1 VCLTAKS
8 ICVSRIRIRHSDFI
22 ESAPVG
28 RVLVMESDVG
38 VSTLG
43 AERKSGQDDMR
54 LPPRYEQ
61 SVLEASLQKNWE
73 QGRIYC
79 YDRND
84 RSRPTYSIDTPPPY
98 PSGEFHM
105 GNALNWC
112 YFDFVARYKRMRGYN
127 VHFPQGWDCHGL
139 PTEVRAERS
148 FNIKKRDVSIEKFRE
163 ICVKLTTE
171 YIEKMKTAMQSMG
184 YSIDWNLEYRTMDPE
199 YFKLT
204 QLSFLQLLRRG
215 LLYRG
220 EHPVNWCPRCETAI
234 AEAEVEYLDS
244 EGTLIDIHFST
255 EKGDLIVAT
264 SRPEFVPACVALAVN
279 PTDSRYSEY
288 VGKKAAVPLVD
299 RRIPILKDELVDASF
314 GSGVVMICTF
324 GDKTDV
330 RWQHKYGLP
339 VVKLLDAQ
347 GRLTQEAGKYAGLKI
362 QEARKAIVDDLRNA
376 SKIGG
381 SKAISREIG
390 TCWRCH
396 TPVEILSAPQW
407 FMKTKDM
414 TDQIVDW
421 TNRVAWVPDFSKN
434 RMIEW
439 ARSLDW
445 DWVISRQRLF
455 GTPIP
460 VWYCRKCGQTLPA
473 NDEWLPVDPRSQHP
487 GTGSCPS
494 CGSTEFVGD
503 QDVMDT
509 WMDSSITCAV
519 HAGWPN
525 RPDEFQRLFPADLQP
540 NGLDIIR
547 TWDYYLMARHLALF
561 GKAPYKTVLVNGM
574 VRGADGRMMHKSY
587 GNYVE
592 VTEAITKY
600 GADSVRQ
607 WAAAGG
613 STGYDI
619 PYRWADVEYGRKFLT
634 KLWNAARLILSSL
647 RDYDP
652 ALPTPKLDLLD
663 RWLLSKLNNLVR
675 TSTDA
680 FESFQFSLATESVR
694 NFTWHDLCD
703 QYLEAVKYR
712 LYADRTPDDMSRK
725 ASQYT
730 LFRTLDIVLKLL
742 APICPHI
749 TDALYRELWSGH
761 QENVSI
767 HLGAWPQPNDKFIDE
782 ESEKNGSI
790 IVRVLSEIRRIK
802 SEKRLSMK
810 APVKKLRIEL
820 EEERA
825 AMLRSQTDAIRQIAV
840 VEQIEIVPIRRRIG
854 EELPQ
859 ADTDFQLS
867 TEF

>member
-1 VCLTAKS
+1 MKNETKVATLSTEAK
-8 ICVSRIRIRHSDFI
+8 
-22 ESAPVG
+22 P
-28 RVLVMESDVG
+28 
-38 VSTLG
+38 
-43 AERKSGQDDMR
+43 KQDSMR

-61 SVLEASLQKNWE
+61 CALEASWQKNWE
-73 QGRIYC
+73 QAGIYC
-79 YDRND
+79 YDPD
-84 RSRPTYSIDTPPPY
+84 DHLRPTYSIDTPPPY

-139 PTEVRAERS
+139 PTEVRAERT
-148 FNIKKRDVSIEKFRE
+148 FNIKKRDVSVDKFRE

-171 YIEKMKTAMQSMG
+171 YVEKMKTAMQSMG

-199 YFKLT
+199 YYKLT
-204 QLSFLQLLRRG
+204 QLSFLQLLKRE
-215 LLYRG
+215 LLYKG

-234 AEAEVEYLDS
+234 AEAEVEYVHS
-244 EGTLIDIHFST
+244 EGTLIDVHFST

-264 SRPEFVPACVALAVN
+264 SRPEFIPACVALAVN
-279 PTDSRYSEY
+279 PTDSRYMGY
-288 VGKKAAVPLVD
+288 VGKQAVVPLVD

-339 VVKLLDAQ
+339 VVKLLDPQ
-347 GRLTQEAGKYAGLKI
+347 GRLTREGGKYAGLAI
-362 QEARKAIVDDLRNA
+362 QQARKAIVDDLRNV
-376 SKIGG
+376 SKISG
-381 SKAISREIG
+381 SKPISREIG

-414 TDQIVDW
+414 TDQIVEW

-460 VWYCRKCGQTLPA
+460 VWYCRKCGQMFA
-473 NDEWLPVDPRSQHP
+473 AKDEWLPVDPRSQNP
-487 GTGSCPS
+487 PAGSCPG
-494 CGSTEFVGD
+494 CGSREFVGD
-503 QDVMDT
+503 HDVMDT

-519 HAGWPN
+519 HAGWPD
-525 RPDEFQRLFPADLQP
+525 RPEEFQRLFPADLQP

-592 VTEAITKY
+592 VTEAIIKY

-647 RDYDP
+647 EDYDP
-652 ALPTPKLDLLD
+652 TLPTPKLDLLD
-663 RWLLSKLNNLVR
+663 RWLLSKLNNLAK

-680 FESFQFSLATESVR
+680 FENFQFNVATESTR
-694 NFTWHDLCD
+694 NFIWHDLCD

-712 LYADRTPDDMSRK
+712 LYAEHAQEDENRR
-725 ASQYT
+725 AAQFT
-730 LFRTLDIVLKLL
+730 LFHTLDVVLRLL

-749 TDALYRELWSGH
+749 TDALYRELWSGRLKAR
-761 QENVSI
+761 SI
-767 HLGAWPQPNDKFIDE
+767 HSDAWPLPNEELIDE
-782 ESEKNGSI
+782 ESEKKGSI
-790 IVRVLSEIRRIK
+790 VVRVLSEVRRIK

-810 APVKKLRIEL
+810 APIKRLRVES
-820 EEERA
+820 EEDTA
-825 AMLRSQTDAIRQIAV
+825 NVLRSHVDAIRQIAV
-840 VEQIEIVPIRRRIG
+840 VEQVEIVAIKRGTG
-854 EELPQ
+854 EVSMQKEV
-859 ADTDFQLS
+859 DIHLS
-867 TEF
+867 AEF

>member
-1 VCLTAKS
+1 MKSDAK
-8 ICVSRIRIRHSDFI
+8 
-22 ESAPVG
+22 AP
-28 RVLVMESDVG
+28 L
-38 VSTLG
+38 LG
-43 AERKSGQDDMR
+43 TERKAGQDSMR

-61 SVLEASLQKNWE
+61 AALEASLQKNWE
-73 QGRIYC
+73 QARIYH
-79 YDRND
+79 YDPD
-84 RSRPTYSIDTPPPY
+84 DLSRPSYSIDTPPPY

-139 PTEVRAERS
+139 PTEVRAERA
-148 FNIKKRDVSIEKFRE
+148 FKIKKRDISVEKFRE
-163 ICVKLTTE
+163 ICVNLTTE
-171 YIEKMKTAMQSMG
+171 YIEKMKAAMQSMG
-184 YSIDWNLEYRTMDPE
+184 YSIDWSLEYRTMDAE
-199 YFKLT
+199 YYKLT
-204 QLSFLQLLRRG
+204 QLSFLQLLKSG
-215 LLYRG
+215 FLYRG

-234 AEAEVEYLDS
+234 AEAEVEYSQS

-255 EKGDLIVAT
+255 ERGDLIVAT

-279 PTDSRYSEY
+279 PTDSRYAEY
-288 VGKKAAVPLVD
+288 VGNQATVPFVN

-330 RWQHKYGLP
+330 RWQHKYDLP

-347 GRLTQEAGKYAGLKI
+347 GRMTQEAGKYAGLGI

-376 SKIGG
+376 SRIGA
-381 SKAISREIG
+381 SKSISREIG
-390 TCWRCH
+390 TCWRCS

-407 FMKTKDM
+407 FMKTKGM
-414 TDQIVDW
+414 TDQIVEW

-434 RMIEW
+434 RMVEW

-460 VWYCRKCGQTLPA
+460 VWYCRKCGQMFPA
-473 NDEWLPVDPRSQHP
+473 KDEWLPVDPRSQSP
-487 GTGSCPS
+487 RSGSCPK
-494 CGSTEFVGD
+494 CGSREFVGD
-503 QDVMDT
+503 HDVMDT

-525 RPDEFQRLFPADLQP
+525 RLDKFQRLFPADLQP

-592 VTEAITKY
+592 VSEAITKY

-634 KLWNAARLILSSL
+634 KLWNAARLIVSSL
-647 RDYDP
+647 QDYDP
-652 ALPTPKLDLLD
+652 ALPTAKLELLD
-663 RWLLSKLNNLVR
+663 RWLLSKLNGLVK

-680 FESFQFSLATESVR
+680 FENFQFSVATESAR

-712 LYADRTPDDMSRK
+712 LYADQAQDDESRR
-725 ASQYT
+725 AAQFT
-730 LFRTLDIVLKLL
+730 LFHALDVVLRLL
-742 APICPHI
+742 APVCPHI
-749 TDALYRELWSGH
+749 TDALYRELWSGRLK
-761 QENVSI
+761 EKSI
-767 HLGAWPQPNDKFIDE
+767 HLGAWPQPNDKLIDE
-782 ESEKNGSI
+782 ESEKDGAI
-790 IVRVLSEIRRIK
+790 VVRVLSEIRRIK

-810 APVKKLRIEL
+810 APVRKLRVEL
-820 EEERA
+820 EEKA
-825 AMLRSQTDAIRQIAV
+825 ANVLRTQVDALRRIAV
-840 VEQIEIVPIRRRIG
+840 VEQLEIVTISRGTG
-854 EELPQ
+854 EELTWK
-859 ADTDFQLS
+859 DIDLQL
-867 TEF
+867 TAEF

>member
-1 VCLTAKS
+1 MKNDEKV
-8 ICVSRIRIRHSDFI
+8 
-22 ESAPVG
+22 P
-28 RVLVMESDVG
+28 
-38 VSTLG
+38 TLG
-43 AERKSGQDDMR
+43 TEARPRQDNMR

-61 SVLEASLQKNWE
+61 SALEASWQKNWE
-73 QGRIYC
+73 QAGIYR
-79 YDRND
+79 YDPSD
-84 RSRPTYSIDTPPPY
+84 HSRPTYSIDTPPPY

-112 YFDFVARYKRMRGYN
+112 YFDFVARYKRMRGFN

-139 PTEVRAERS
+139 PTEVRAERT
-148 FNIKKRDVSIEKFRE
+148 FNIKKRDVSVDRFRE

-171 YIEKMKTAMQSMG
+171 YIDKMKTAMQSMG

-199 YFKLT
+199 YYKLT
-204 QLSFLQLLRRG
+204 QLSFLQLLKRE

-234 AEAEVEYLDS
+234 AEAEVEYVPS
-244 EGTLIDIHFST
+244 EGTLIDVNFST

-264 SRPEFVPACVALAVN
+264 SRPEFIPACVALAVS
-279 PTDSRYSEY
+279 PTDSRYMGY
-288 VGKKAAVPLVD
+288 VGKEAVVPLVD

-339 VVKLLDAQ
+339 VVKLLDPQ
-347 GRLTQEAGKYAGLKI
+347 GRLTQEAGKYVGLAI
-362 QEARKAIVDDLRNA
+362 QEARKAIVDDLRSV

-381 SKAISREIG
+381 SKPISREIG

-414 TDQIVDW
+414 TDQIVEW

-460 VWYCRKCGQTLPA
+460 VWYCRKCGQMFA
-473 NDEWLPVDPRSQHP
+473 AKDEWLPVDPRSQHP
-487 GTGSCPS
+487 PAGSCPG
-494 CGSTEFVGD
+494 CGSREFVGD
-503 QDVMDT
+503 HDVMDT

-519 HAGWPN
+519 HAGWPD
-525 RPDEFQRLFPADLQP
+525 RLEEFQRLFPADLQP
-540 NGLDIIR
+540 NGLDIVR

-592 VTEAITKY
+592 VTEAIIKY

-647 RDYDP
+647 QDYDP
-652 ALPTPKLDLLD
+652 TLPTPKLDLLD
-663 RWLLSKLNNLVR
+663 RWLLSKLNNLAK

-680 FESFQFSLATESVR
+680 FENFQFNVATESTR
-694 NFTWHDLCD
+694 NFIWHDLCD

-712 LYADRTPDDMSRK
+712 LYAEHAQEDENRR
-725 ASQYT
+725 AAQFT
-730 LFRTLDIVLKLL
+730 LFHTLDVVLRLL

-749 TDALYRELWSGH
+749 TDALYRELWSGRLKAR
-761 QENVSI
+761 SI
-767 HLGAWPQPNDKFIDE
+767 HSDAWPLPNEELIDE
-782 ESEKNGSI
+782 ESEKKGSI
-790 IVRVLSEIRRIK
+790 VVRVLSEVRRIK

-810 APVKKLRIEL
+810 APIKRLRVES
-820 EEERA
+820 EEDTA
-825 AMLRSQTDAIRQIAV
+825 NVLRSHVDAIRQIAV
-840 VEQIEIVPIRRRIG
+840 VEQIEIVAIKRGTG
-854 EELPQ
+854 EVSMQKEV
-859 ADTDFQLS
+859 DIQLS
-867 TEF
+867 AEF

>member
-1 VCLTAKS
+1 MKSNAK
-8 ICVSRIRIRHSDFI
+8 
-22 ESAPVG
+22 EPTVG
-28 RVLVMESDVG
+28 TRG
-38 VSTLG
+38 KP
-43 AERKSGQDDMR
+43 RQDNMR

-61 SVLEASLQKNWE
+61 SALEASWQKKWE
-73 QGRIYC
+73 QAKIYR
-79 YDRND
+79 YEPND
-84 RSRPTYSIDTPPPY
+84 HSRPTYSIDTPPPY

-139 PTEVRAERS
+139 PTEVRAERT
-148 FNIKKRDVSIEKFRE
+148 FNVRKRDVSVDRFRE

-171 YIEKMKTAMQSMG
+171 YIEKMKTAMQSMV

-199 YFKLT
+199 YYKLT
-204 QLSFLQLLRRG
+204 QLSFLQLLKRD

-234 AEAEVEYLDS
+234 SEAEVEYVQS
-244 EGTLIDIHFST
+244 EGTLVDVRFST

-264 SRPEFVPACVALAVN
+264 SRPEFIPACVALAVN
-279 PTDSRYSEY
+279 PTDSRYTEY
-288 VGKKAAVPLVD
+288 VGKQAVVPLTD
-299 RRIPILKDELVDASF
+299 RRIPILDDELVDASF

-347 GRLTQEAGKYAGLKI
+347 GRMTREAGKYLSLTI
-362 QEARKAIVDDLRNA
+362 QEARKAIVDDLRSI

-381 SKAISREIG
+381 SKPLSREIG

-414 TDQIVDW
+414 TDQIVEW
-421 TNRVAWVPDFSKN
+421 TNRVLWVPNFSKN

-460 VWYCRKCGQTLPA
+460 VWYCSKCGKILA
-473 NDEWLPVDPRSQHP
+473 AKDEWLPVDPRSQHP
-487 GTGSCPS
+487 PEGSCVA
-494 CGSTEFVGD
+494 CGSQEFAGEH
-503 QDVMDT
+503 DVMDT

-519 HAGWPN
+519 HAGWPH
-525 RPDEFQRLFPADLQP
+525 RMEEFQRLFPADLQP

-561 GKAPYKTVLVNGM
+561 GKAPYKAVLVNGM

-600 GADSVRQ
+600 GADAVRQ

-647 RDYDP
+647 QDYDP
-652 ALPTPKLDLLD
+652 AHPTPKLDLLD
-663 RWLLSKLNNLVR
+663 KWLLSKVNNLVKEV
-675 TSTDA
+675 TDS
-680 FESFQFSLATESVR
+680 FENFQFNVATESTR

-712 LYADRTPDDMSRK
+712 LYVANPPDDESRR
-725 ASQYT
+725 AAQFT
-730 LFRTLDIVLKLL
+730 LFHALDMILRLL
-742 APICPHI
+742 APVCPHI
-749 TDALYRELWSGH
+749 TDALYRELWYGRP
-761 QENVSI
+761 EGGSI
-767 HLGAWPQPNDKFIDE
+767 HSDAWPLPNEELIDE
-782 ESEKNGSI
+782 ESEKKGSI
-790 IVRVLSEIRRIK
+790 LVRVLSEIRRIK

-810 APVKKLRIEL
+810 APIKQLRVEL
-820 EEERA
+820 EEDA
-825 AMLRSQTDAIRQIAV
+825 ASVLRNHVDAIRQIAV
-840 VEQIEIVPIRRRIG
+840 VEQVEIVTVKRIAS
-854 EELPQ
+854 ETSPQ
-859 ADTDFQLS
+859 READIKLS
-867 TEF
+867 AEF

>member
-1 VCLTAKS
+1 MKSDAK
-8 ICVSRIRIRHSDFI
+8 
-22 ESAPVG
+22 
-28 RVLVMESDVG
+28 
-38 VSTLG
+38 VSTLTT
-43 AERKSGQDDMR
+43 ERKAGQDNMR

-61 SVLEASLQKNWE
+61 AALEASWQKDWE
-73 QGRIYC
+73 KARIYH
-79 YDRND
+79 YDPND
-84 RSRPTYSIDTPPPY
+84 LSRPTYSIDTPPPY

-139 PTEVRAERS
+139 PTEVRAERA
-148 FNIKKRDVSIEKFRE
+148 FKIKKRDISVEKFRE
-163 ICVKLTTE
+163 ICVRLTTE
-171 YIEKMKTAMQSMG
+171 YIEKMKAAMQSMG
-184 YSIDWNLEYRTMDPE
+184 YSIDWSLEYRTMDPE
-199 YFKLT
+199 YYKLT
-204 QLSFLQLLRRG
+204 QLSFLQLLKSER
-215 LLYRG
+215 LYRG

-234 AEAEVEYLDS
+234 AEAEVEYSHS

-255 EKGDLIVAT
+255 EKGELIVAT

-279 PTDSRYSEY
+279 PTDSRYAEY
-288 VGKKAAVPLVD
+288 VGKEAMVPLVN
-299 RRIPILKDELVDASF
+299 RRIPILRDELVDASF

-347 GRLTQEAGKYAGLKI
+347 GRLTQEAGKYAGLGI
-362 QEARKAIVDDLRNA
+362 QEGRKAIVDDLRNA
-376 SKIGG
+376 SRIGA
-381 SKAISREIG
+381 SKSISREIG

-414 TDQIVDW
+414 TDQIVEW
-421 TNRVAWVPDFSKN
+421 TGRVVWVPDFSKN

-460 VWYCRKCGQTLPA
+460 VWYCHKCGQMLA
-473 NDEWLPVDPRSQHP
+473 AKDEWLPVDPRSQSP
-487 GTGSCPS
+487 RSGSCPK
-494 CGSTEFVGD
+494 CGSQEFVGD

-519 HAGWPN
+519 HAGWPD
-525 RPDEFQRLFPADLQP
+525 RLDEFRRLFPADLQP

-634 KLWNAARLILSSL
+634 KLWNAARLILSSV

-652 ALPTPKLDLLD
+652 ALPTAKLDLLD
-663 RWLLSKLNNLVR
+663 RWLLSKLNSLVK

-680 FESFQFSLATESVR
+680 FENFQFSVATESAR

-712 LYADRTPDDMSRK
+712 LYSDRAQDDESRR
-725 ASQYT
+725 AAQFT
-730 LFRTLDIVLKLL
+730 LFQALDAVLRLL

-749 TDALYRELWSGH
+749 TDALYSELWSGRPK
-761 QENVSI
+761 EKSI
-767 HLGAWPQPNDKFIDE
+767 HLGAWPQPNDKLIDE
-782 ESEKNGSI
+782 EADKNGSI

-810 APVKKLRIEL
+810 APVKKLRVEL
-820 EEERA
+820 EEKA
-825 AMLRSQTDAIRQIAV
+825 ANVLRTQADALRQIAV
-840 VEQIEIVPIRRRIG
+840 VEQLEIVPIRRGTG
-854 EELPQ
+854 EELMRK
-859 ADTDFQLS
+859 DFDLQLLA
-867 TEF
+867 EF

>member
-1 VCLTAKS
+1 MKTDAKAS
-8 ICVSRIRIRHSDFI
+8 T
-22 ESAPVG
+22 
-28 RVLVMESDVG
+28 
-38 VSTLG
+38 VSTEKK
-43 AERKSGQDDMR
+43 AGQSDMR

-61 SVLEASLQKNWE
+61 SALEASWQKSWE
-73 QGRIYC
+73 QAHIYR
-79 YDRND
+79 YEPEDRL
-84 RSRPTYSIDTPPPY
+84 RPTYSIDTPPPY

-139 PTEVRAERS
+139 PTEVRAERT
-148 FNIKKRDVSIEKFRE
+148 FNIRKRDVSVEKFRE

-171 YIEKMKTAMQSMG
+171 YIEKMKAAMQSMG
-184 YSIDWNLEYRTMDPE
+184 YSIDWDLEYRTMDPA
-199 YFKLT
+199 YYKLT
-204 QLSFLQLLRRG
+204 QLSFLQLLKG
-215 LLYRG
+215 ELLYRG

-234 AEAEVEYLDS
+234 AEAEVEYVHS

-255 EKGDLIVAT
+255 EKGELIVAT

-279 PTDSRYSEY
+279 PTDTRYTDY
-288 VGKKAAVPLVD
+288 VGNEAIVPFVD
-299 RRIPILKDELVDASF
+299 RRVPILKDDLVDASF

-330 RWQHKYGLP
+330 LWQHKYGLP
-339 VVKLLDAQ
+339 VVKLLDSQ
-347 GRLTQEAGKYAGLKI
+347 GRLTHEAGKYAGLTI
-362 QEARKAIVDDLRNA
+362 QQARKAIVDDLRSG
-376 SKIGG
+376 SKVGG

-407 FMKTKDM
+407 FMKTKEM
-414 TDQIVDW
+414 TDQIVEW
-421 TNRVAWVPDFSKN
+421 TNRVTWVPDFSKN

-460 VWYCRKCGQTLPA
+460 VWYCRRCGQIFPA
-473 NDEWLPVDPRSQHP
+473 KDEWLPVEPRSQHP
-487 GTGSCPS
+487 PAGSCPS
-494 CGSTEFVGD
+494 CGSSEFVGD

-519 HAGWPN
+519 HAGWPD
-525 RPDEFQRLFPADLQP
+525 RVEQFQRLFPADLQP

-647 RDYDP
+647 QDYDP

-663 RWLLSKLNNLVR
+663 RWLLSKLNNLVK
-675 TSTDA
+675 TSTNA
-680 FESFQFSLATESVR
+680 FEEFQFSVATEATR

-712 LYADRTPDDMSRK
+712 LYSDDRRNDESRRS
-725 ASQYT
+725 AQFT
-730 LFRTLDIVLKLL
+730 LFHTLDVILRLL
-742 APICPHI
+742 APVCPHI
-749 TDALYRELWSGH
+749 TDALYRELWSSHPKGK
-761 QENVSI
+761 SI
-767 HLGAWPQPNDKFIDE
+767 HSDAWPVPDEALIDQ
-782 ESEKNGSI
+782 ESEKKGGV
-790 IVRVLSEIRRIK
+790 IVRVISEIRRVK

-810 APVKKLRIEL
+810 APIKRLKIEL
-820 EEERA
+820 EEEA
-825 AMLRSQTDAIRQIAV
+825 ASVLRDHVDTIRQVAV
-840 VEQIEIVPIRRRIG
+840 VQQIEI
-854 EELPQ
+854 LPVKRGASGVSLQ
-859 ADTDFQLS
+859 KDVDFQLS
-867 TEF
+867 AEF

>member
-1 VCLTAKS
+1 MKNETKVATLSTEAK
-8 ICVSRIRIRHSDFI
+8 
-22 ESAPVG
+22 P
-28 RVLVMESDVG
+28 
-38 VSTLG
+38 
-43 AERKSGQDDMR
+43 KQDSMR

-61 SVLEASLQKNWE
+61 CALEASWQKNWE
-73 QGRIYC
+73 QAGIYC
-79 YDRND
+79 YDPD
-84 RSRPTYSIDTPPPY
+84 DHLRPTYSIDTPPPY

-139 PTEVRAERS
+139 PTEVRAERT
-148 FNIKKRDVSIEKFRE
+148 FNIKKRDVSVDKFRE

-171 YIEKMKTAMQSMG
+171 YVEKMKTAMQSMG

-199 YFKLT
+199 YYKLT
-204 QLSFLQLLRRG
+204 QLSFLQLLKRE
-215 LLYRG
+215 LLYKG

-234 AEAEVEYLDS
+234 AEAEVEYVHS
-244 EGTLIDIHFST
+244 EGTLIDVHFST

-264 SRPEFVPACVALAVN
+264 SRPEFIPACVALAVN
-279 PTDSRYSEY
+279 PTDSRYMGY
-288 VGKKAAVPLVD
+288 VGKQAVVPLVD
-299 RRIPILKDELVDASF
+299 RRIPILKDELVDTSF

-339 VVKLLDAQ
+339 VVKLLDPQ
-347 GRLTQEAGKYAGLKI
+347 GRLTQEGGKYAGLAI
-362 QEARKAIVDDLRNA
+362 QQARKAIVDDLRNV
-376 SKIGG
+376 SKISG
-381 SKAISREIG
+381 SKPISREIG

-414 TDQIVDW
+414 TDQIVEW

-460 VWYCRKCGQTLPA
+460 VWYCRQCAQMFAAK
-473 NDEWLPVDPRSQHP
+473 DEWLPVDPRSQNP
-487 GTGSCPS
+487 PAGSCPG
-494 CGSTEFVGD
+494 CGSREFVGD
-503 QDVMDT
+503 HDVMDT

-519 HAGWPN
+519 HAGWPD
-525 RPDEFQRLFPADLQP
+525 RPEEFQRLFPADLQP

-592 VTEAITKY
+592 VTEAIIKY

-647 RDYDP
+647 EDYDP
-652 ALPTPKLDLLD
+652 TLPTPKLDLLD
-663 RWLLSKLNNLVR
+663 RWLLSKLNNLAK

-680 FESFQFSLATESVR
+680 FENFQFNVATESTR
-694 NFTWHDLCD
+694 NFIWHDLCD

-712 LYADRTPDDMSRK
+712 LYAEHAQEDENRR
-725 ASQYT
+725 AAQFT
-730 LFRTLDIVLKLL
+730 LFHTLDVVLRLL

-749 TDALYRELWSGH
+749 TDALYRELWSGRLKAR
-761 QENVSI
+761 SI
-767 HLGAWPQPNDKFIDE
+767 HSDAWPLPNEELIDE
-782 ESEKNGSI
+782 ESEKKGSI
-790 IVRVLSEIRRIK
+790 VVRVLSEVRRIK

-810 APVKKLRIEL
+810 APIKRLRVES
-820 EEERA
+820 EEDTA
-825 AMLRSQTDAIRQIAV
+825 NVLRSHVDAIRQIAV
-840 VEQIEIVPIRRRIG
+840 VEQVEIVAIKRGTG
-854 EELPQ
+854 EVSMQKEV
-859 ADTDFQLS
+859 DIHLS
-867 TEF
+867 AEF

>member
-1 VCLTAKS
+1 MKT
-8 ICVSRIRIRHSDFI
+8 DT
-22 ESAPVG
+22 SATK
-28 RVLVMESDVG
+28 LD
-38 VSTLG
+38 T
-43 AERKSGQDDMR
+43 ERNAGHDEMR

-61 SVLEASLQKNWE
+61 STLEASWQKKWE
-73 QGRIYC
+73 QTGIYH
-79 YDRND
+79 YDASD

-139 PTEVRAERS
+139 PTEVRAERT
-148 FNIKKRDVSIEKFRE
+148 FNIKKRDISVDRFRE

-199 YFKLT
+199 YYKLT
-204 QLSFLQLLRRG
+204 QLSFLQLLKRG

-234 AEAEVEYLDS
+234 AEAEVEYAES
-244 EGTLIDIHFST
+244 KGTLLDIRFST
-255 EKGDLIVAT
+255 QKGDLVVAT
-264 SRPEFVPACVALAVN
+264 SRPEFIPACVALAVN
-279 PTDSRYSEY
+279 PTDTRYAGY
-288 VGKKAAVPLVD
+288 VGEEALVPLVD

-330 RWQHKYGLP
+330 RWQHKYVLP

-347 GRLTQEAGKYAGLKI
+347 GRLTQEAGKYAGFTI
-362 QEARKAIVDDLRNA
+362 QEARKAIVEDLKNA
-376 SKIGG
+376 SKISG
-381 SKAISREIG
+381 SKPIEREIG

-396 TPVEILSAPQW
+396 TPVEILSTPQW

-414 TDQIVDW
+414 TNEIVEW
-421 TNRVAWVPDFSKN
+421 TNKVTWVPDFSKN
-434 RMIEW
+434 RMVEW
-439 ARSLDW
+439 AKSLDW

-460 VWYCRKCGQTLPA
+460 VWYCRKCAQIFAGKE
-473 NDEWLPVDPRSQHP
+473 EWLPVDPRSQKP
-487 GTGSCPS
+487 PAGSCPH
-494 CGSTEFVGD
+494 CGSTEFIGD

-519 HAGWPN
+519 HAGWPEKV
-525 RPDEFQRLFPADLQP
+525 DEFQRLFPADLQP

-592 VTEAITKY
+592 VTEAIMKY

-647 RDYDP
+647 QDYDSASP
-652 ALPTPKLDLLD
+652 APKLNLLD
-663 RWLLSKLNNLVR
+663 RWMLSKLNNLIK
-675 TSTDA
+675 TTTAA
-680 FESFQFSLATESVR
+680 FENFQFNVATESTR
-694 NFTWHDLCD
+694 NFIWHDLCD

-712 LYADRTPDDMSRK
+712 LYAEHSQEGENRR
-725 ASQYT
+725 AAQYT
-730 LFRTLDIVLKLL
+730 LFQTFEVVLRLL
-742 APICPHI
+742 APICPHV
-749 TDALYRELWSGH
+749 TDALYHELCH
-761 QENVSI
+761 DRPNVRSI
-767 HLGAWPQPNDKFIDE
+767 HSDAWPLPNDGFIDA
-782 ESEKNGSI
+782 ESERNGSI
-790 IVRVLSEIRRIK
+790 IVRILSEVRRLK

-810 APVKKLRIEL
+810 APIRKLRVESA
-820 EEERA
+820 EEVA
-825 AMLRSQTDAIRQIAV
+825 HMLRGHLDAIRQIAV
-840 VEQIEIVPIRRRIG
+840 VEQVEIVTINPSTG
-854 EELPQ
+854 NLPPQ
-859 ADTDFQLS
+859 KDNEFQLS
-867 TEF
+867 AEF

>member
-1 VCLTAKS
+1 
-8 ICVSRIRIRHSDFI
+8 
-22 ESAPVG
+22 
-28 RVLVMESDVG
+28 
-38 VSTLG
+38 
-43 AERKSGQDDMR
+43 
-54 LPPRYEQ
+54 
-61 SVLEASLQKNWE
+61 
-73 QGRIYC
+73 
-79 YDRND
+79 
-84 RSRPTYSIDTPPPY
+84 
-98 PSGEFHM
+98 
-105 GNALNWC
+105 
-112 YFDFVARYKRMRGYN
+112 
-127 VHFPQGWDCHGL
+127 
-139 PTEVRAERS
+139 
-148 FNIKKRDVSIEKFRE
+148 
-163 ICVKLTTE
+163 
-171 YIEKMKTAMQSMG
+171 MG
-184 YSIDWNLEYRTMDPE
+184 YSIDWDLEYRTMDPA
-199 YFKLT
+199 YYKLT
-204 QLSFLQLLRRG
+204 QLSFLQLLKREF
-215 LLYRG
+215 LYKG

-234 AEAEVEYLDS
+234 AEAEVEYVQS

-279 PTDSRYSEY
+279 PTDTRYADY
-288 VGKKAAVPLVD
+288 VRNEAIVPFVD
-299 RRIPILKDELVDASF
+299 RRVPILKDDLVDASF

-330 RWQHKYGLP
+330 LWQHKYELP

-347 GRLTQEAGKYAGLKI
+347 GRLTHEAGEYAGLTI
-362 QEARKAIVDDLRNA
+362 QQARKAIVDDLRSA
-376 SKIGG
+376 SKVGG
-381 SKAISREIG
+381 SRAISREIG

-407 FMKTKDM
+407 FMKTKQM
-414 TDQIVDW
+414 TDQIIEW
-421 TNRVAWVPDFSKN
+421 TNRVTWVPDFSKN

-460 VWYCRKCGQTLPA
+460 VWYCRKCGQMFPSK
-473 NDEWLPVDPRSQHP
+473 DDWLPVDPRSQHP
-487 GTGSCPS
+487 PTGSCPS
-494 CGSTEFVGD
+494 CGSSDFVGD

-519 HAGWPN
+519 HAGWPD
-525 RPDEFQRLFPADLQP
+525 RPEQFQRLFPADLQP

-634 KLWNAARLILSSL
+634 KLWNAARLALSSL
-647 RDYDP
+647 QDYDP

-663 RWLLSKLNNLVR
+663 RWLLSKLNNLVK
-675 TSTDA
+675 TSTNA
-680 FESFQFSLATESVR
+680 FEDFQFNVATEATR

-703 QYLEAVKYR
+703 QYIEAVKYR
-712 LYADRTPDDMSRK
+712 LYSDHPQDDESRRS
-725 ASQYT
+725 AQFT
-730 LFRTLDIVLKLL
+730 LFHTLDVVLRLL

-749 TDALYRELWSGH
+749 TDALYRELWSSRPKS
-761 QENVSI
+761 ESI
-767 HLGAWPQPNDKFIDE
+767 HSDAWPVPDEALIDQ
-782 ESEKNGSI
+782 ESEKKGGI
-790 IVRVLSEIRRIK
+790 VVRVISEIRRVK

-810 APVKKLRIEL
+810 APIKRLKVELGEEAASVLRDH
-820 EEERA
+820 A
-825 AMLRSQTDAIRQIAV
+825 DAIRQVAV
-840 VEQIEIVPIRRRIG
+840 VEQIEIVPVKRG
-854 EELPQ
+854 ASGVSLQ
-859 ADTDFQLS
+859 KDMDFQLWA
-867 TEF
+867 EF

>member
-1 VCLTAKS
+1 MKSDEEVSALGAK
-8 ICVSRIRIRHSDFI
+8 
-22 ESAPVG
+22 G
-28 RVLVMESDVG
+28 RVRQE
-38 VSTLG
+38 
-43 AERKSGQDDMR
+43 DMR

-61 SVLEASLQKNWE
+61 SVLEASLQKDWE
-73 QGRIYC
+73 EGRIYE
-79 YDRND
+79 YDRKNL
-84 RSRPTYSIDTPPPY
+84 SRPTYSIDTPPPY

-139 PTEVRAERS
+139 PTEVRAERT
-148 FNIKKRDVSIEKFRE
+148 FNIRKRDVSIEKFRE
-163 ICVKLTTE
+163 ICAKLTTE
-171 YIEKMKTAMQSMG
+171 YIEKMKAAMQSMG
-184 YSIDWNLEYRTMDPE
+184 YSIDWSLEYRTMDPE
-199 YFKLT
+199 YYKLT

-215 LLYRG
+215 LLYKG

-234 AEAEVEYLDS
+234 AEAEVEYVRS
-244 EGTLIDIHFST
+244 EGTLIDIRFST
-255 EKGDLIVAT
+255 EKGNLIVAT

-279 PTDSRYSEY
+279 PTDSRYLEY
-288 VGKKAAVPLVD
+288 VGKVATVPLCD
-299 RRIPILKDELVDASF
+299 RKIPILKDELVDASF

-330 RWQHKYGLP
+330 RWQRKYHLP

-347 GRLTQEAGKYAGLKI
+347 GRLTQEAGKYAGLQI
-362 QEARKAIVDDLRNA
+362 QKARVAIVEDLRNA
-376 SKIGG
+376 SGIGD
-381 SKAISREIG
+381 SKTISREIG

-473 NDEWLPVDPRSQHP
+473 EDDWLPVDPRSQHP
-487 GTGSCPS
+487 RTGSCPH
-494 CGSTEFVGD
+494 CGSADFVGD

-519 HAGWPN
+519 HAGWPD

-652 ALPTPKLDLLD
+652 TLPAPKLDLLD
-663 RWLLSKLNNLVR
+663 RWLLSKLNKLVG

-680 FESFQFSLATESVR
+680 FENFQFSLATESVR

-703 QYLEAVKYR
+703 QYLEAAKYR
-712 LYADRTPDDMSRK
+712 LYADRAQDDENRR

-730 LFRTLDIVLKLL
+730 LFHTLDVVLRLL

-749 TDALYRELWSGH
+749 TDALYRELWSDH
-761 QENVSI
+761 RKNESI
-767 HLGAWPQPNDKFIDE
+767 HLGAWPQPNINLIDE
-782 ESEKNGSI
+782 ISEKNGSI
-790 IVRVLSEIRRIK
+790 IIRVLSEIRRIK

-810 APVKKLRIEL
+810 APIKKLKIEL
-820 EEERA
+820 EEDA
-825 AMLRSQTDAIRQIAV
+825 ATALVSQRDAIQQIAV
-840 VEQIEIVPIRRRIG
+840 VEQVEIVPIRRRDG
-854 EELPQ
+854 KELPQ
-859 ADTDFQLS
+859 TDSDFRLS
-867 TEF
+867 AEF

>member
-1 VCLTAKS
+1 MKS
-8 ICVSRIRIRHSDFI
+8 HEEV
-22 ESAPVG
+22 P
-28 RVLVMESDVG
+28 
-38 VSTLG
+38 TLG
-43 AERKSGQDDMR
+43 AERKIKQDDMR

-61 SVLEASLQKNWE
+61 AALEASLQRDWE
-73 QGRIYC
+73 KGRIYE

-84 RSRPTYSIDTPPPY
+84 PSRSTYSIDTPPPY

-139 PTEVRAERS
+139 PTEVRAERT
-148 FNIKKRDVSIEKFRE
+148 FNIKKRDVSLEKFRE
-163 ICVKLTTE
+163 ICANLTAE
-171 YIEKMKTAMQSMG
+171 YIDKMKGAMQSMG
-184 YSIDWNLEYRTMDPE
+184 YSIDWSLEYRTMDPG
-199 YFKLT
+199 YYKLT

-234 AEAEVEYLDS
+234 AEAEVEYAQS
-244 EGTLIDIHFST
+244 EGALIDIFFST
-255 EKGDLIVAT
+255 EKGDLTVAT

-288 VGKKAAVPLVD
+288 VGKVATVPLVE
-299 RRIPILKDELVDASF
+299 RRVPILKDELVDASF

-330 RWQHKYGLP
+330 RWQHKYDLP

-347 GRLTQEAGKYAGLKI
+347 GRLTQEAGKYRGLQI
-362 QEARKAIVDDLRNA
+362 QEAREAIVTDLRDA
-376 SKIGG
+376 SRIGG
-381 SKAISREIG
+381 SKPISREIG
-390 TCWRCH
+390 TCWRCR

-407 FMKTKDM
+407 FMKTKEM

-421 TNRVAWVPDFSKN
+421 TNRVSWVPDFSKN

-473 NDEWLPVDPRSQHP
+473 EDDWLPADPRSQDP
-487 GTGSCPS
+487 RTGSCPS

-503 QDVMDT
+503 KDVMDT

-519 HAGWPN
+519 HAGWPD
-525 RPDEFQRLFPADLQP
+525 RLDEFQRLFPADLQP

-592 VTEAITKY
+592 VSEAITKY

-652 ALPTPKLDLLD
+652 TFPTPKLELLD
-663 RWLLSKLNNLVR
+663 RWLLSKLNSLIR

-703 QYLEAVKYR
+703 QYLEAAKYR
-712 LYADRTPDDMSRK
+712 LYADRAENHESRR

-730 LFRTLDIVLKLL
+730 LFHTLDIVLRLL
-742 APICPHI
+742 APVCPHI
-749 TDALYRELWSGH
+749 ADALYRELWSDHGKG
-761 QENVSI
+761 QSI
-767 HLGAWPQPNDKFIDE
+767 HLGVWPQPNDNLIDE
-782 ESEKNGSI
+782 TSERNGSI
-790 IVRVLSEIRRIK
+790 IVRILSEIRRVK

-810 APVKKLRIEL
+810 APIKKLTIEVGGDAATIL
-820 EEERA
+820 E
-825 AMLRSQTDAIRQIAV
+825 SQKDTIRQIAV
-840 VEQIEIVPIRRRIG
+840 VERIEVVRVRRKDGGEIV
-854 EELPQ
+854 Q
-859 ADTDFQLS
+859 TDTDFQLS
-867 TEF
+867 AQF

>member
-1 VCLTAKS
+1 MKTDTK
-8 ICVSRIRIRHSDFI
+8 
-22 ESAPVG
+22 
-28 RVLVMESDVG
+28 M
-38 VSTLG
+38 STLG
-43 AERKSGQDDMR
+43 TDKKAGQGEMR

-61 SVLEASLQKNWE
+61 SALEASWQKSWE
-73 QGRIYC
+73 QAHIYR
-79 YDRND
+79 YDPSD

-139 PTEVRAERS
+139 PTEVRAERT
-148 FNIKKRDVSIEKFRE
+148 FNIRKRDVSVEKFRE

-171 YIEKMKTAMQSMG
+171 YIEKMKAAMQSMG
-184 YSIDWNLEYRTMDPE
+184 YSIDWDLEYRTMDPA
-199 YFKLT
+199 YYKLT
-204 QLSFLQLLRRG
+204 QLSFLQLLKRE

-234 AEAEVEYLDS
+234 AEAEVEYVQS

-255 EKGDLIVAT
+255 AKGDLIVAT

-279 PTDSRYSEY
+279 PTDGRYAEY
-288 VGKKAAVPLVD
+288 VGNEAIVPLVN
-299 RRIPILKDELVDASF
+299 RKIPILMDELVDAGF

-330 RWQHKYGLP
+330 RWQHKYNLP

-347 GRLTQEAGKYAGLKI
+347 GRLTQEAGKYVGLTI
-362 QEARKAIVDDLRNA
+362 EHARKAIVDDLRDA

-381 SKAISREIG
+381 SRPINREIG

-407 FMKTKDM
+407 FMKTKEM
-414 TDQIVDW
+414 TDQIVEW
-421 TNRVAWVPDFSKN
+421 TNRVNWVPDFSKN

-439 ARSLDW
+439 AKSLDW

-460 VWYCRKCGQTLPA
+460 VWYCRKCGQIFPA
-473 NDEWLPVDPRSQHP
+473 KDDWLPVDPRSQHP
-487 GTGSCPS
+487 PTGSCSS
-494 CGSTEFVGD
+494 CGCSEFVGD
-503 QDVMDT
+503 KDVMDT

-519 HAGWPN
+519 HAGWP
-525 RPDEFQRLFPADLQP
+525 DQAEQFQRLFPADLQP

-647 RDYDP
+647 QDYDP

-663 RWLLSKLNNLVR
+663 RWLLSKLNNLVK
-675 TSTDA
+675 TSTNA
-680 FESFQFSLATESVR
+680 FENFQFSVATEAAR

-712 LYADRTPDDMSRK
+712 LYADRAQDDESRRS
-725 ASQYT
+725 AQFT
-730 LFRTLDIVLKLL
+730 LFHTLDVVLRLL

-749 TDALYRELWSGH
+749 TDVLYRELWSSRPRSK
-761 QENVSI
+761 SI
-767 HLGAWPQPNDKFIDE
+767 HSDAWPAPNEELIDQ
-782 ESEKNGSI
+782 ESEKNGAI
-790 IVRVLSEIRRIK
+790 VVRVISEIRRIK

-810 APVKKLRIEL
+810 APVKRLKVES
-820 EEERA
+820 EEEA
-825 AMLRSQTDAIRQIAV
+825 ANVIRGHVDAIRQIAV
-840 VEQIEIVPIRRRIG
+840 VEQIEIVPVKRGASGVSLRK
-854 EELPQ
+854 
-859 ADTDFQLS
+859 DTDFQL
-867 TEF
+867 TAEF